1 MSAYPTTNTRIK
13 TERINTLRQ
22 ALFMVEN
29 ESEDDAQVAR
39 IRGALID
46 VMIDAVLP
54 RTETAIAEAQGV
66 ISERRARQ
74 RQNCQNSP

>member
-1 MSAYPTTNTRIK
+1 MSPYPTANIRLK
-13 TERINTLRQ
+13 TERINTLRM

-46 VMIDAVLP
+46 VMVDAVLP

-74 RQNCQNSP
+74 RQNSS